1 MIPDGPQTM
10 PPQLREIPAPP
21 EPRVAYPEPHLWT
34 TEITALVRGKTFL
47 SSDLSG
53 NIVPPGHP
61 NVGFFCDDT
70 RFLSFLQLRV
80 NGHPPVVLSSNTSDA
95 NATRIEMTPKGSIHG
110 SGLDL
115 PVNAVYMR
123 REQVLDGRVLHDVI
137 YLQNFHAEGLRLSI
151 EFSYDAD
158 FMDIFQ
164 VRGILRGKSG
174 TYYAPV
180 QEGNS
185 SVFVYEGLD
194 NKIRSTTLT
203 FDPPPTQTRDNTSSW
218 NIDLAP
224 LGRSQ
229 ISITIVPAITD
240 KRAKTSPAEFP
251 KIEVQHGNGSR
262 KLDSALAEL
271 EDDLETWLAEC
282 TRFRSDNDIFDAMLK
297 TSIKDFYALQMRHPT
312 GKMIAAGIPWFAT
325 LFGRDS
331 LIASYETLILNSD
344 LAKGTL
350 RVLAAFQGN
359 RPSDE
364 RDEDPGKIL
373 HELRSGEMTNTGE
386 VAFGRNYGSVD
397 ATPLFVILLSEYFRW
412 SGDMEFLLEM
422 KPHLRAAIDWL
433 LDYGDLDGDGLIEY
447 CRRSPKGL
455 FNQGWKDSGD
465 AIEHADGRIA
475 QPPIALVE
483 VQGYAVD
490 AFARASTLFALLGS
504 RATSE
509 ALADKSRE
517 LRARLH
523 QAFWMPEESFY
534 AMALDRAKDAVR
546 VKASNPGHLLFANAI
561 DEEHARHVI
570 DCLMD
575 PDLNCGWGIRTL
587 SQREKTFNPMSYH
600 RGSVWPHDNAMAAY
614 GMALY
619 GFHTQSAHVCTSLYD
634 AALRFRDYRL
644 PELFCGI
651 QRGRGDDPVHYPVS
665 CSPQAWASGA
675 MFLTLTG
682 LLGIRPDAHNR
693 EVKIVNPHLPQFL
706 SRLSI
711 DELRVGKSRIWLE
724 FLRRDGRTFCNVTRH
739 EGEQISI
746 SVVYK

>member
-1 MIPDGPQTM
+1 MTSENSETM
-10 PPQLREIPAPP
+10 PVELHEVPAPP
-21 EPRVAYPEPHLWT
+21 EPRIAYPEPHLWT
-34 TEITALVRGKTFL
+34 TGVTALVHGKTFL
-47 SSDLSG
+47 ASDLAG
-53 NIVPPGHP
+53 NVVPPGHP
-61 NVGFFCDDT
+61 NVGFFFDDT
-70 RFLSFLQLRV
+70 RYLSYLQLKV
-80 NGHPPVVLSSNTSDA
+80 NGHPPVVLSSNSSDG
-95 NATRIEMTPKGSIHG
+95 NSTRVEMTPKGSIHG
-110 SGLDL
+110 SGLDM

-123 REQVLDGRVLHDVI
+123 REQVLEGRVLHDVL
-137 YLQNFHAEGLRLSI
+137 YLHNFHVEKIRLTVEYS
-151 EFSYDAD
+151 FDAD

-164 VRGILRGKSG
+164 VRGIVRGKSG

-180 QEGNS
+180 QERDS

-194 NKIRSTTLT
+194 NKLRSTTVR
-203 FDPPPTQTRDNTSSW
+203 FDPPPAQMRENCSSW
-218 NIDLAP
+218 TIELPP

-229 ISITIVPAITD
+229 IRIRIVPRIAD
-240 KRAKTSPAEFP
+240 KTPHVSVGEFSRMEVSPAAPGQNLE
-251 KIEVQHGNGSR
+251 
-262 KLDSALAEL
+262 SALEEL
-271 EDDLETWLAEC
+271 QDDLDGWLAEC
-282 TRFRSDNDIFDAMLK
+282 SRFSSDNDIFDAMLQ
-297 TSIKDFYALQMRHPT
+297 TSIRDFYALQIRQPA

-331 LIASYETLILNSD
+331 LIASFETLILNSE

-359 RPSDE
+359 RSSDE

-412 SGDMEFLLEM
+412 AGDMDFLVEM
-422 KPHLRAAIDWL
+422 KPHLRTAVDWL

-465 AIEHADGRIA
+465 AIQHADGRIA

-483 VQGYAVD
+483 VQGYAID
-490 AFARASTLFALLGS
+490 AFARASSLFSLLGS
-504 RATSE
+504 HGRAET
-509 ALADKSRE
+509 LQKKSQN
-517 LRARLH
+517 LRVKLN
-523 QAFWMPEESFY
+523 QAFWMRDEGFY
-534 AMALDRAKDAVR
+534 ALALDREKHRVA
-546 VKASNPGHLLFANAI
+546 VKASNPGHLLFSNAI
-561 DEEHARHVI
+561 EHGRAREVMS
-570 DCLMD
+570 CLMD
-575 PDLNCGWGIRTL
+575 QDLNAGWGIRTL
-587 SQREKTFNPMSYH
+587 SQAEKTFNPMSYH
-600 RGSVWPHDNAMAAY
+600 RGSVWPHDNAIAAY

-619 GFHTQSAHVCTSLYD
+619 GFHAESAQVLSSLYES
-634 AALRFRDYRL
+634 AMCFRDYRL

-651 QRGRGDDPVHYPVS
+651 QRGRSDDPVHYPVS

-675 MFLTLTG
+675 MFLILTG
-682 LLGIRPDAHNR
+682 LLGIRPDAHKR
-693 EVKIVNPHLPQFL
+693 EVKVINPHLPHFL
-706 SRLSI
+706 NKLSI

-746 SVVYK
+746 SVVYQ

>member
-1 MIPDGPQTM
+1 MTVNESGTLPV
-10 PPQLREIPAPP
+10 QLHEIPPPP
-21 EPRVAYPEPHLWT
+21 EPRIAYPEPHLWT
-34 TEITALVRGKTFL
+34 TDVTALVHGKTFL
-47 SSDLSG
+47 ASDLAG
-53 NIVPPGHP
+53 NVMPPGHP
-61 NVGFFCDDT
+61 NVGFFYDDT
-70 RFLSFLQLRV
+70 RYLSYLQLRV
-80 NGHPPVVLSSNTSDA
+80 NGHPPVVLSSNTSDGIS
-95 NATRIEMTPKGSIHG
+95 TRVEMTPKGSIHG

-123 REQVLDGRVLHDVI
+123 REQVLEGGVLHDVL
-137 YLQNFHAEGLRLSI
+137 YLHNYHVEGIRLTI
-151 EFSYDAD
+151 EFSFDAD

-164 VRGILRGKSG
+164 VRGIVRGKSG
-174 TYYAPV
+174 RYYAPV
-180 QEGNS
+180 HEGNS

-194 NKIRSTTLT
+194 NKLRSTTIR
-203 FDPPPTQTRDNTSSW
+203 FDPPPAQIRENSSSW
-218 NIDLAP
+218 NIELAP

-229 ISITIVPAITD
+229 ISIGIVPRITD
-240 KRAKTSPAEFP
+240 KTPSVSAGEFAKV
-251 KIEVQHGNGSR
+251 EVAPGAARPG
-262 KLDSALAEL
+262 LDGALEEL
-271 EDDLETWLAEC
+271 EDGLDVWLAEC
-282 TRFRSDNDIFDAMLK
+282 SRFNSDNDIFDAMLQ
-297 TSIKDFYALQMRHPT
+297 TSIRDFYALQIRQST

-331 LIASYETLILNSD
+331 LIASFETLILNSE

-359 RPSDE
+359 RSSDE

-397 ATPLFVILLSEYFRW
+397 ATPLFVVLLSEFFRW
-412 SGDMEFLLEM
+412 SGDMDFLVEM
-422 KPHLRAAIDWL
+422 KPHLRAAVDWL
-433 LDYGDLDGDGLIEY
+433 LEYGDLDGDGLIEY

-465 AIEHADGRIA
+465 AIEHADGSIA

-483 VQGYAVD
+483 VQGYAID

-504 RATSE
+504 HATSE
-509 ALADKSRE
+509 LMAKKSQE
-517 LRARLH
+517 LRKRLDE
-523 QAFWMPEESFY
+523 AFWLPEEGFY
-534 AMALDRAKDAVR
+534 ALALDREKRLVR

-561 DEEHARHVI
+561 DDHRAQEVVN
-570 DCLMD
+570 CLMD

-587 SQREKTFNPMSYH
+587 SQGEKTFNPMSYH
-600 RGSVWPHDNAMAAY
+600 RGSVWPHDNAIAAY

-619 GFHTQSAHVCTSLYD
+619 GFHAQSAQVLSSLYET
-634 AALRFRDYRL
+634 AMRFRDYRL

-675 MFLTLTG
+675 MFLILTG
-682 LLGIRPDAHNR
+682 LLGIRPDARNR
-693 EVKIVNPHLPQFL
+693 EMKVVNPHLPHFL
-706 SRLSI
+706 TKLSI

-724 FLRRDGRTFCNVTRH
+724 FLRREGRTFCNVTRH

-746 SVVYK
+746 SVVYQ